1 MDKLDLELED
11 SIKNMIRSRL
21 DLEAAEVE
29 AVGVD
34 DPLFIAADEEGTG
47 LGLDSVDA
55 LEIVVGLKE
64 QFGVKVS
71 DKDMEIFRSIRTI
84 ADHIRKKRA
93 EELV

>member
-1 MDKLDLELED
+1 MSKLDLELED

-21 DLEAAEVE
+21 DLEVAEVE
-29 AVGVD
+29 AVELD